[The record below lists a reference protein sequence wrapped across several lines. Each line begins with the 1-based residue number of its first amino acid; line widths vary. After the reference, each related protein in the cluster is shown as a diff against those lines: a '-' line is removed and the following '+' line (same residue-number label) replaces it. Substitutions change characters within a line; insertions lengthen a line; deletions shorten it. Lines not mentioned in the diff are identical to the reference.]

1 MTVRETFE
9 KLLTFIRSRLI
20 FALAWCACVSV
31 SLNATPG
38 WADLQEYVRKPETEF
53 EWKLKNKI
61 DQSGDRIYD
70 LEFVS
75 QVWQEGKWR
84 HKLQIYSRRAPRRT
98 RRC

>member
-20 FALAWCACVSV
+20 FALASCACVGV

-61 DQSGDRIYD
+61 DREQSGD
-70 LEFVS
+70 
-75 QVWQEGKWR
+75 
-84 HKLQIYSRRAPRRT
+84 
-98 RRC
+98 